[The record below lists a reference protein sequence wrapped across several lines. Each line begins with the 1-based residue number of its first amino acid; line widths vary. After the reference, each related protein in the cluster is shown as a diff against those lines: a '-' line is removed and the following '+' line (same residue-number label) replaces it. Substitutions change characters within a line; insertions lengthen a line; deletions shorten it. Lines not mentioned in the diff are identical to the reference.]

1 MYELGKRLRE
11 VRMDRGITQYEM
23 SIELG
28 ISLRVY
34 QSYEQG
40 KHNPSLENLVVIAGK
55 LDVSTDW
62 LLGLTDER

>member
-1 MYELGKRLRE
+1 MYELGKRLRD